1 MKRLNSFFATA
12 VLLFAAGC
20 GGDSG
25 ADGGTTPGS
34 GENDGDSGGS
44 GGGTVPTYEI
54 VFEGGDALP
63 APVLESDGAGVSVT
77 VGFTSA
83 AEWNAEKDATV
94 EWLTLTPAS
103 GAAGHAELMLTAEPN
118 MDYEERNASVT
129 ITSGTVRRSF
139 TVTQKQKNAL
149 TLTSDKVEMTVDG
162 GSFEVEYQTNTGP
175 VECQIEAA
183 AESWLSKTETRAL
196 ESGSQTFFV
205 TANESKSSRE
215 GRITLKAGA
224 LTETVTVYQS
234 GMEPCV
240 ILSGSD
246 YTVPAEGGTV
256 RIELQSNV
264 AVTAGQP
271 SATWIQRV
279 DTRAMSSYTY
289 NYKVDAYEGSAPRSA
304 TIEFTA
310 DGGSIKETVTVT
322 QNPAVSTGSLFKWP
336 NNEATDGI
344 VRAFP
349 GAEGGGMFTTGGRG
363 GRVIHVTNLNN
374 SGEGS
379 LRAAINEK
387 GARIIVFDVAGT
399 IELTEELKIGNGDL
413 TIAGQTAPGDGIC
426 LKDYTVRLDASNV
439 IIRYIRF
446 RLGDKTATQS
456 SPQEDCIWGRY
467 KDDIILDHCTMTWS
481 IDECASFYANRNF
494 TMQWCLVGESM
505 NNSGHAKGSHGYGG
519 IWGGKNASF
528 HHNLLVHNKSR
539 NARIDHPQIYG
550 NFLTT
555 HRGNVDYRNNVIY
568 NWGDNNTYGGE
579 GGWFNFVGNYYK
591 PGPASKDR
599 KYFIDANG
607 YYESG
612 KMQYDYPRLYLDD
625 NVHTK
630 YHEFAADQT
639 AGVYLHDG
647 TGAGDPANMYL
658 SAPLPI
664 KKNDTD
670 VCYTTTHSAG
680 DAYEKVLAY
689 VGVSH
694 RRDAVDAHIVYDA
707 RNGVATYPV
716 GSNGSTNG
724 IIDSQKDVGGWPV
737 LMADEAEIARVH
749 DSDGDG
755 IPDYYEK
762 LFGLD
767 PENPDDGAGHTFDDR
782 YTNLEMYLHYLVQDT
797 VAAQVAGGVNTELK

>member
-1 MKRLNSFFATA
+1 MKKFISFFAA
-12 VLLFAAGC
+12 AALLFAAGC
-20 GGDSG
+20 GNDSG
-25 ADGGTTPGS
+25 TTGGTSPDDD
-34 GENDGDSGGS
+34 EN
-44 GGGTVPTYEI
+44 GGGVEPTYEI
-54 VFEGGDALP
+54 VFDGDDSVP
-63 APVLESDGAGVSVT
+63 APVLESDGAGVSVK

-83 AEWNAEKDATV
+83 AEWSAEKDATV

-103 GAAGHAELMLTAEPN
+103 GAAGHAELVLTAANNE
-118 MDYEERNASVT
+118 DYDERNASVT
-129 ITSGTVRRSF
+129 IVSGTIRRRF
-139 TVTQKQKNAL
+139 TVTQKQKEAL
-149 TLTSDKVEMTVDG
+149 TATSNKVEMSSDG
-162 GSFEVEYQTNTGP
+162 GSFVVEFQTTAAS
-175 VECQIEAA
+175 VTYEIEGTAKEWISESAA
-183 AESWLSKTETRAL
+183 TVGTRGL
-196 ESGSQTFFV
+196 ESGSLSFEV
-205 TANESKSSRE
+205 RANESKSARE
-215 GRITLKAGA
+215 GKILLKGNG
-224 LTETVTVYQS
+224 LTETVTVYQR
-234 GMEPCV
+234 GLAPAV
-240 ILSGSD
+240 ILSNTD
-246 YTVPAEGGTV
+246 YTVSCEGGTLRV
-256 RIELQSNV
+256 ELQSNTD
-264 AVTAGQP
+264 VTAGQP

-336 NNEATDGI
+336 NDEQTDGI

-612 KMQYDYPRLYLDD
+612 KTQYDYPRLYLDD

-630 YHEFAADQT
+630 YPEFAADQQK
-639 AGVYLHDG
+639 GVYLHDG

-737 LMADEAEIARVH
+737 LTADEAEIARVH